1 MTHSSLITAYEVFAE
16 KAFPYIHITNDA
28 EYALAIEEIQT
39 LLETASDTLDDPL
52 NPLIEM
58 ISNAVAAYE
67 LQDKELALFIAD
79 ANSEPSDIALLRTLM
94 KTNCL
99 SGKDLP
105 EIGDKTM
112 VSKVLSQKRV
122 LQRSSIEKL
131 SARFGIRPALFF
143 GG

>member
-1 MTHSSLITAYEVFAE
+1 MAHSSLITAYESFAK
-16 KAFPYIHITNDA
+16 KAYPYIHITNES
-28 EYALAIEEIQT
+28 EYALALEEIQT

-58 ISNAVAAYE
+58 ISNAIATYE
-67 LQDKELALFIAD
+67 AQDKELALFIEE
-79 ANSEPSDIALLRTLM
+79 ANCEPADIALLRTLM
-94 KTNCL
+94 KTHSL

-105 EIGDKTM
+105 EVGDKTM